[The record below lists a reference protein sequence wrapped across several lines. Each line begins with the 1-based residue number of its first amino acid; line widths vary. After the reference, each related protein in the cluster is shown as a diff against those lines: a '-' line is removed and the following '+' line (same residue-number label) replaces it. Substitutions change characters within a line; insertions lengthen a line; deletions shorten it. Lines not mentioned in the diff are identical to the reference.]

1 MPQTLTLNNAQARDI
16 TIRYLREQYGG
27 LLELFDDV
35 SRGKCDASVAAEILV
50 SADKLLKVLEYLGSD
65 AQSSA
70 LVLSENELQSLVK
83 TSYE

>member
-1 MPQTLTLNNAQARDI
+1 MQITLPSHLCRDI

-27 LLELFDDV
+27 LVELFDDV
-35 SRGKCDASVAAEILV
+35 SRGKCDASVAAEILA

-65 AQSSA
+65 AQSSG

>member
-1 MPQTLTLNNAQARDI
+1 MPMNLTLNNAQARDI

-35 SRGKCDASVAAEILV
+35 SRGKCDASVAAEILA
-50 SADKLLKVLEYLGSD
+50 SADKLLKVIEYLGSI
-65 AQSSA
+65 SSDKV
-70 LVLSENELQSLVK
+70 VLENEQQALME

>member
-35 SRGKCDASVAAEILV
+35 SRGKCDASVAAEILA
-50 SADKLLKVLEYLGSD
+50 SADKLLKVLEYLGSE
-65 AQSSA
+65 ASSRPE
-70 LVLSENELQSLVK
+70 VVSENSL
-83 TSYE
+83 

>member
-1 MPQTLTLNNAQARDI
+1 MNLTLNNAQAREI

-35 SRGKCDASVAAEILV
+35 SRGKCDASVAAEILA

>member
-1 MPQTLTLNNAQARDI
+1 MQITLPSHLCRDI
-16 TIRYLREQYGG
+16 TIRYLREQYSG

-35 SRGKCDASVAAEILV
+35 SRGKCDSSVAAEILV

-65 AQSSA
+65 AQSSG
-70 LVLSENELQSLVK
+70 LVLSENEQQSLVK

>member
-1 MPQTLTLNNAQARDI
+1 MNLTLNNAQARDI

-27 LLELFDDV
+27 LVELFDDV
-35 SRGKCDASVAAEILV
+35 SRGKCDASVAAEILA
-50 SADKLLKVLEYLGSD
+50 SADKLLQVLEYLGSD

-70 LVLSENELQSLVK
+70 LILSENELQALVK